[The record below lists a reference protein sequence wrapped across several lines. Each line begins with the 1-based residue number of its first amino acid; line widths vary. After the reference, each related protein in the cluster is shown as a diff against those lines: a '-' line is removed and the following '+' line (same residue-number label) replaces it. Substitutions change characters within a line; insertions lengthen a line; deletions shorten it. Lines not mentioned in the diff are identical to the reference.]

1 MYTYNISLTNI
12 KFLVFARFLILN
24 LNIIALQN
32 LTNVDLTN
40 LLNTNFFF
48 IIVIFLNITFFANL
62 AFVNINLSFVIVFK
76 QLFVRFFATNN
87 TKSII
92 NNK

>member
-1 MYTYNISLTNI
+1 MLD
-12 KFLVFARFLILN
+12 LN
-24 LNIIALQN
+24 VIVLQD

-40 LLNTNFFF
+40 LLDTSFFF
-48 IIVIFLNITFFANL
+48 IIIIFLNVTFFVNL
-62 AFVNINLSFVIVFK
+62 IFVNVNLFFIIIFK
-76 QLFVRFFATNN
+76 QLLVQFLATNN